1 MRVYF
6 KFSLLYGCKNPAC
19 SFLSVIVYGFLQI
32 CIHNSGLRYMQQTP
46 GDLNLSPAFRLLL
59 HLSLD
64 ISLCVLHGYYKCFNR
79 KGRQVFRPPDRVIR
93 AGKGR

>member
-1 MRVYF
+1 MRLYF

-46 GDLNLSPAFRLLL
+46 GDLNLSPAFRPLL
-59 HLSLD
+59 HLSLG
-64 ISLCVLHGYYKCFNR
+64 ISLCVLHGYYKFFNR
-79 KGRQVFRPPDRVIR
+79 KGR
-93 AGKGR
+93 